1 MKSLQNKLNLIK
13 EGKGN
18 KELFLK
24 EARAMFPNIVTGAL
38 TFDQAIHNLTERGI
52 LSEGFVGIGNQSVE
66 QPNWFKIFNENV
78 KADLKK
84 PDTEVEKMEVKGYDY
99 KDHKNSNN
107 ISTEAILTGYYTEM
121 KDPKNAEKT
130 EQQLKELVV
139 KNLEKDPMHY
149 VKDGQFGVKGLG
161 YTDKHPGLGATK
173 EVTGK
178 YKSSGMEP
186 VKLNESK
193 HSAEADLKIYKSE
206 LNMLN
211 KIKPTGE
218 KQLKRK
224 AELEKKIAD
233 LESKMN
239 EYLGGRVEVP
249 LNYGMDFDDDEE
261 DYEGDENQDYYDEDG
276 NLIPLRSPLHPNNR
290 NMGESREK
298 LKEGY
303 GMSLE
308 DAMKQA
314 YEESLNGYVQHV
326 EDNGDGTFKVSDWY
340 DSDMT
345 IVSFE
350 DGRKFNDRTSE
361 YEMNEA
367 DSIKKR
373 RAILPSKQKGIADE
387 IPVVSTLDKI
397 IQQAWAEPDLN
408 KAKEMVLSHIQQSR
422 INPRSKKT
430 MAYNIETARTKP
442 RLDQYL
448 ANALLS
454 YEKMSVTEG
463 ANKAMEKAVKE
474 IEKKSELAKA
484 EAKLH
489 QVEELIS
496 ELENKL
502 TMTEA
507 DGMSDMV
514 DKTKVKEIKRNLKFL
529 ESKKKRYLSEKAKL
543 DKKYGTKTMI
553 EEEKVDPTI
562 EDEKMAD
569 KAMQSMRRDVA
580 QPARAWSEIVKGIL
594 ASKGVKK

>member
-1 MKSLQNKLNLIK
+1 MPYERKDKCVYKKSPNKKVGCSDTVAKAKKYIQALYTSELNESLPNIISPEEQAKIKEYMAAFIKDKQTWIDKYGLEQVNFVMYKTAVKKAKEEMEKTKETMDESKTNLLKELIK
-13 EGKGN
+13 N
-18 KELFLK
+18 ALK
-24 EARAMFPNIVTGAL
+24 NPE
-38 TFDQAIHNLTERGI
+38 
-52 LSEGFVGIGNQSVE
+52 
-66 QPNWFKIFNENV
+66 
-78 KADLKK
+78 KADLRGAAMDKQVNEIGMFMDRGGYKK
-84 PDTEVEKMEVKGYDY
+84 SEPNPKDLIFTKKFVGTSDTPGYSGYIYDIY
-99 KDHKNSNN
+99 KN
-107 ISTEAILTGYYTEM
+107 
-121 KDPKNAEKT
+121 
-130 EQQLKELVV
+130 
-139 KNLEKDPMHY
+139 
-149 VKDGQFGVKGLG
+149 GVK
-161 YTDKHPGLGATK
+161 
-173 EVTGK
+173 
-178 YKSSGMEP
+178 
-186 VKLNESK
+186 
-193 HSAEADLKIYKSE
+193 
-206 LNMLN
+206 
-211 KIKPTGE
+211 IKTIEGE
-218 KQLKRK
+218 GNANAYINQLQR
-224 AELEKKIAD
+224 D
-233 LESKMN
+233 LEEGID
-239 EYLGGRVEVP
+239 EYLGGIMDVP
-249 LNYGMDFDDDEE
+249 RNYGMDFDDD
-261 DYEGDENQDYYDEDG
+261 DENEDDKNEDYYDEDG

-290 NMGESREK
+290 NMEESREK

-387 IPVVSTLDKI
+387 IPVVSMLDKI

-408 KAKEMVLSHIQQSR
+408 KAKEMVLTYIQQSR

-514 DKTKVKEIKRNLKFL
+514 DKKKVKEIKRNLKFL

-543 DKKYGTKTMI
+543 GKKYGVKTMI
-553 EEEKVDPTI
+553 EEEKADPTI

-580 QPARAWSEIVKGIL
+580 QPARAWSEVVKDIL

>member
-1 MKSLQNKLNLIK
+1 MSNFDLRKYLA
-13 EGKGN
+13 EGKLN
-18 KELFLK
+18 KEL
-24 EARAMFPNIVTGAL
+24 T
-38 TFDQAIHNLTERGI
+38 
-52 LSEGFVGIGNQSVE
+52 
-66 QPNWFKIFNENV
+66 V
-78 KADLKK
+78 K
-84 PDTEVEKMEVKGYDY
+84 
-99 KDHKNSNN
+99 S
-107 ISTEAILTGYYTEM
+107 
-121 KDPKNAEKT
+121 
-130 EQQLKELVV
+130 LKELESETALSPLPKEWYSKYYTVDFYMDGPRFFGNKTGNQVDYMDIV
-139 KNLEKDPMHY
+139 KHYEKETGNDVWDLMNEIGMFHDPVGY
-149 VKDGQFGVKGLG
+149 KKSEPNPKDLIFTKKLVGTSDTPGHSGYIYDIYKNGVK
-161 YTDKHPGLGATK
+161 
-173 EVTGK
+173 
-178 YKSSGMEP
+178 
-186 VKLNESK
+186 
-193 HSAEADLKIYKSE
+193 
-206 LNMLN
+206 
-211 KIKPTGE
+211 IKTIEGE
-218 KQLKRK
+218 GNANAYINQLQR
-224 AELEKKIAD
+224 D
-233 LESKMN
+233 LEEGID
-239 EYLGGRVEVP
+239 EYLGGIMDVP
-249 LNYGMDFDDDEE
+249 RNYGMDFDDD
-261 DYEGDENQDYYDEDG
+261 DENEDDENEDYYDEDG

-387 IPVVSTLDKI
+387 IPVVSMLDKI

-408 KAKEMVLSHIQQSR
+408 KAKEMVLTYIQQSR

-514 DKTKVKEIKRNLKFL
+514 DKKKVKEIKRNLKFL

-543 DKKYGTKTMI
+543 GKKYGVKTMI
-553 EEEKVDPTI
+553 EEEKADPTI

-580 QPARAWSEIVKGIL
+580 QPARAWSEVVKDIL